1 MAKTKETE
9 TTAEVAE
16 TKTQANAR
24 QGDEITYT
32 FDEIVAASKAFG
44 AQPEIVRAALL
55 RAKVTCATKAQA
67 QRIIDDFKKKKV
79 KSYGHFLY
87 FGREESKGWC
97 VPAL

>member
-44 AQPEIVRAALL
+44 AQP
-55 RAKVTCATKAQA
+55 AQA

-79 KSYGHFLY
+79 K
-87 FGREESKGWC
+87 
-97 VPAL
+97 

>member
-1 MAKTKETE
+1 M
-9 TTAEVAE
+9 
-16 TKTQANAR
+16 
-24 QGDEITYT
+24 GDEITYT

-79 KSYGHFLY
+79 K
-87 FGREESKGWC
+87 
-97 VPAL
+97 

>member
-9 TTAEVAE
+9 TAAEVAE

-79 KSYGHFLY
+79 K
-87 FGREESKGWC
+87 
-97 VPAL
+97 